1 MFVLV
6 KYFRP
11 PLKSMH
17 FGFLHRMCQFGAMNE
32 PVAGDFRT
40 GDFRTR
46 RDQDSG
52 DFRTEERSGQGEIR
66 TRRHQDEERSGLG
79 EIRTGQ
85 YQDKETLGQFSGQV
99 YFEK

>member
-1 MFVLV
+1 MKGPNASTLTRKDFEANIMVL
-6 KYFRP
+6 
-11 PLKSMH
+11 
-17 FGFLHRMCQFGAMNE
+17 
-32 PVAGDFRT
+32 GDFRT

-66 TRRHQDEERSGLG
+66 TRRHQDKERSGLG
-79 EIRTGQ
+79 EIRTRQ
-85 YQDKETLGQFSGQV
+85 YQDKETLGQYSGQV